1 MKIRPAWMW
10 LPDPFAYR
18 LAFPGDAKREAVQRR
33 AARKAARE
41 AARGTSRQQPPAPLR
56 GTLRAF
62 RGAALWGIAVLIVTA
77 AGAAFAESYR
87 GLWLWAQHH
96 GHAGF
101 WAAAFP
107 LQVDLF
113 VAVGELVLFVAMT
126 DRWSWRDRAGAW
138 TVALL
143 GLAAS
148 VAGNVGHVA
157 AHDLQSRGTAAVP
170 PLAAFAA
177 LWLGLGVLKRIV
189 RHDPV
194 TAPVAP
200 PVADETAQEDGYAR
214 GEVMRLAERVGELAG
229 AVSLAAA
236 RTDETALLA
245 DLADAV
251 RSLAAKADGEVPS
264 AAPGADET
272 VLLGELLEAVRDLG
286 ARIGGITSVP
296 VPSGVEHA
304 ALIACR
310 ASVAAGYPYSMNALQ
325 ARFGLTRSQAEKVRA
340 AIGDEFGGPQ
350 PQEIPRLRRLNA
362 DPGTVNGSHPS

>member
-18 LAFPGDAKREAVQRR
+18 LAFPGDAKREAAERR
-33 AARKAARE
+33 TARKAARE
-41 AARGTSRQQPPAPLR
+41 AVRGTSRQQPPVPLQ

-96 GHAGF
+96 GLAGF

-138 TVALL
+138 SVALL

-177 LWLGLGVLKRIV
+177 LWLGLGVLKRVV

-194 TAPVAP
+194 TAPSAP
-200 PVADETAQEDGYAR
+200 PVADETEQDG
-214 GEVMRLAERVGELAG
+214 GPLAV
-229 AVSLAAA
+229 
-236 RTDETALLA
+236 LLA

-251 RSLAAKADGEVPS
+251 RSLAAKADGEVSSPV
-264 AAPGADET
+264 PGADET
-272 VLLGELLEAVRDLG
+272 ALLGELLEAVRDLG
-286 ARIGGITSVP
+286 ARIGGMTSVP

-304 ALIACR
+304 ALIAYR
-310 ASVAAGYPYSMNALQ
+310 ASVTAGYPYSMNALQ

-340 AIGDEFGGPQ
+340 AIGDEFGAPR
-350 PQEIPRLRRLNA
+350 PQETTIPRLRRVNE
-362 DPGTVNGSHPS
+362 DVPGAVNGSHPS